1 MVCPPF
7 FIGLCKNDLKN
18 LVYLFTI
25 RVPTHQPANHPAVVA
40 RNLIFWP
47 ESEVQQLQKRGQLNV
62 SNTAIPLI
70 G

>member
-1 MVCPPF
+1 MVCPLF
-7 FIGLCKNDLKN
+7 FIGLCKNDLKI

-25 RVPTHQPANHPAVVA
+25 RVPTLQPANHPPVVA

-47 ESEVQQLQKRGQLNV
+47 ESKVQQLQKRGQLNV